1 MVGIP
6 ALWLSILLAAVLV
19 FVVSSIIHMFLPY
32 HRTDYGKFSNEDA
45 VMDALRPLDL
55 PAGEWVVPSA
65 EGRADVMK
73 SDDFRA
79 KVEKGPVLFMTV
91 LPKDDPFAMGAQLVQ
106 WFVYC
111 IIVSIF
117 AAYITGRALGPG
129 AEYYSVF
136 RFAGATAF
144 CAYGLAVWQRTIWFH
159 QKASTS
165 LKTTFDSLIYAL
177 VTAGAFAGFW
187 PG

>member
-1 MVGIP
+1 MRLRAS
-6 ALWLSILLAAVLV
+6 ALGGLFVVAAVLV
-19 FVVSSIIHMFLPY
+19 PPVGAGAAGSVVGHPRCTLDDVAA
-32 HRTDYGKFSNEDA
+32 DYTWWADGQRVAVTEEPQLEWEGMLIDANEVD
-45 VMDALRPLDL
+45 
-55 PAGEWVVPSA
+55 SA
-65 EGRADVMK
+65 A
-73 SDDFRA
+73 
-79 KVEKGPVLFMTV
+79 
-91 LPKDDPFAMGAQLVQ
+91 
-106 WFVYC
+106 
-111 IIVSIF
+111 
-117 AAYITGRALGPG
+117 RALVRAG